1 MEVFVMRSERMVA
14 SEWKIFSKYFSGS
27 IQLLPF
33 YETHT
38 LARQVFSSKVR
49 ANSDTSYVIYRGKV
63 PCLFITITAGQV
75 TNILAQETIQLSWG
89 TIFLVVDKL
98 FKQNFQPTISFTF
111 PQALTIHLQE
121 VFLKHGYKVIENKS
135 VRKDLAYHTGLILG
149 GGGARGAYQIG
160 VWQAL
165 KELNIS
171 IEIITGTSVGALNG
185 ALILQGDFEVAKDM
199 WEKIDTQKIL
209 SFPTMDVSSETLGGL
224 MSQIGSFTRSAIQS
238 NGVSTQPLKDLI
250 QETFSQEK
258 MQQAATDFYL
268 VTTELP
274 SMQEKEI
281 RFKSCHSDQW
291 QSWLLASASF
301 FPAMAATKIADKYY
315 VDGGYRNNIPVDL
328 ALSAGATECIIVD
341 VKGPGIMKPV
351 KIPTVVNCLN
361 LQTPWTMG
369 AVLLFDG
376 IRSTRNIQLGYLETM
391 KTVGKKYTGYWYTF
405 AETLSDV
412 TAFQQTFFAYIKET
426 YQIKLWNS
434 MEQKNKICKK
444 LRRVYKDRVYTENI
458 GLVLIELLAKS
469 QEISA
474 YKLYTIKELA
484 SIMQQSEHGK
494 TDLVKSIGMIS
505 VQEWLKKYYEDYFLL
520 SDKQQVSLV
529 NELLESNEQEKP
541 QRIAFLLEKIPVQVL
556 QILMREFIKQGVK
569 EK

>member
-1 MEVFVMRSERMVA
+1 MRSERMVA
-14 SEWKIFSKYFSGS
+14 SEWEIFSKYFSGS

-49 ANSDTSYVIYRGKV
+49 ENSDASYVIYRGKI
-63 PCLFITITAGQV
+63 PSLFITITAGQV
-75 TNILAQETIQLSWG
+75 TNILAQETVQLSWG

-98 FKQNFQPTISFTF
+98 FKQSFQQTISFTF
-111 PQALTIHLQE
+111 PKALTMHLQE
-121 VFLKHGYKVIENKS
+121 VFLKHGYIVVDNTS
-135 VRKDLAYHTGLILG
+135 VSKELVYQTGLVLG

-185 ALILQGDFEVAKDM
+185 ALILQDDFEAAKNM

-209 SFPTMDVSSETLGGL
+209 SFPITDVSTQTLSGM

-238 NGVSTQPLKDLI
+238 KGVSTQPLKSLI

-258 MQQAATDFYL
+258 MQQATTDFYL

-274 SMQEKEI
+274 NMQEKEI
-281 RFKSCHSDQW
+281 RFKSCHSEQW
-291 QSWLLASASF
+291 QNWLLASASF

-328 ALSAGATECIIVD
+328 ALNAGATECIIVD
-341 VKGPGIMKPV
+341 VKGPGITKPV
-351 KIPTVVNCLN
+351 KIPAVVSCLS

-376 IRSTRNIQLGYLETM
+376 MRSTRNIQLGYLETM
-391 KTVGKKYTGYWYTF
+391 KKISGKYLGYWYTF
-405 AETLSDV
+405 AETLSDL
-412 TAFQQTFFAYIKET
+412 TAFQQTFFVYIKET

-434 MEQKNKICKK
+434 MEQKNRICKK
-444 LRRVYKDRVYTENI
+444 LRRIYKDRVYTENI
-458 GLVLIELLAKS
+458 GLVLIELLAKN

-474 YKLYTIKELA
+474 SKLYTVKELA
-484 SIMQQSEHGK
+484 GIILKSEHEK
-494 TDLVKSIGMIS
+494 TDLVESIGMIS
-505 VQEWLKKYYEDYFLL
+505 VQEWLKRYYEDYFLL

-529 NELLESNEQEKP
+529 NELLNGDKQEK
-541 QRIAFLLEKIPVQVL
+541 LS
-556 QILMREFIKQGVK
+556 G
-569 EK
+569 